1 MSDVDETV
9 KVVLAEVQ
17 NARDYSQPRN
27 VNDLFLSSETIIS
40 GGLAYLVGP
49 MLDAEQAYRARVQTL
64 IDEGASVSGA
74 EARARSEDEYK
85 IWKKIERACE
95 LGEQQIMILKKFGT
109 LLESENRRS

>member
-1 MSDVDETV
+1 MSDVDATV
-9 KVVLAEVQ
+9 SVVLAEVQ
-17 NARDYSQPRN
+17 SARDYSQPRN

-40 GGLAYLVGP
+40 GLAYLVGP
-49 MLDAEQAYRARVQTL
+49 MLDAEQAYRARVQAL

-74 EARARSEDEYK
+74 EARARSEDGYYV
-85 IWKKIERACE
+85 WKKIERACE